1 MPKLEYIIPCLQIIQ
16 DTNTNSMSYINALEG
31 LRSNTA
37 DITLPA
43 VYIGLRWIKDAGQ
56 DKEEVLIAARLSVI
70 DPDGMPVRDAVLF
83 KIKMT
88 KRRHRHN
95 VILQNLILKN
105 QGDYK
110 IIVEQKENGD
120 WLKAGESIITL
131 EVVND

>member
-1 MPKLEYIIPCLQIIQ
+1 MPELEYIIPCQQIIQ

-31 LRSNTA
+31 LRSTTA

-43 VYIGLRWIKDAGQ
+43 VYIGLRWIKNEAQ
-56 DKEEVLIAARLSVI
+56 DKGEVSIAARLSVI

-83 KIKMT
+83 EITMT

-95 VILQNLILKN
+95 VVLRNLSLKN

-110 IIVEQKENGD
+110 IIVEQKDNDD
-120 WLKAGESIITL
+120 WLKVGESIITL
-131 EVVND
+131 EVVSD